1 MTAARYGAHARALL
15 SSSGSSTDANSTAVE
30 AASEHESGAVV
41 LWFIFISLAIGS
53 ATRTALHGTSIPYTV
68 VLFVLGMLI
77 AVIYYYTDL
86 GALDKSLD
94 AWASINPHLLLACF
108 LPALIFESSFSM
120 EWHTLKKVLP
130 KVLILAGPGVLI
142 SMALTGIT
150 LKVFPFG
157 LSWGFCMMVG
167 SILAATDPVAVV
179 AILKEVGAS
188 KILGHTIEG
197 ESLVNDGTAIVVFN
211 VFFAIAKGEHL
222 TFGEIM
228 TDLIT
233 QPLLSTVLG
242 IGVGQAC
249 MIWLR
254 NSYSDHLIDITI
266 TLFAGYISFM
276 LAETVV
282 HCSGVLTVV
291 VLGWFLSA
299 KGRTLFKGHIQHS
312 MHHFWEM
319 LTYAANTIVFIL
331 AGFLIIADILTG
343 DLDIKGSDVGWG
355 ILLYLL
361 INVIRLVTVAILYP
375 FMNMFKGHKLTLR
388 EAVITIWAGL
398 RGAVGLAL
406 ALVVLEEHT
415 HFSARERGITLAMI
429 SCTVIGTLLVN
440 ASTSA
445 AMLRIVG
452 LLTPGLSHDRALAA
466 ARKAIHERALQHYD
480 EQLEQTGAQYLG
492 APDFT
497 AVKQLVPYLRS
508 IEETDDI
515 EFSLEL
521 EKMDAQLM
529 TEMRGRFLAGLTTE
543 IWSMLE
549 DDLID
554 SQVASALLVAIERAV
569 DKACRGGLCD
579 LDKFM
584 RVMKE
589 SRTKSKMLKWF
600 DRRKFGKQILKSLR
614 YLRVID
620 EEWMNTRRQMQ
631 GLHALISAH
640 RLTAE
645 QFKALLGKN
654 DEEKETVDPA
664 KPSKSGDTKLQSQPS
679 VASLA
684 REFTIKKAIEQPHQ
698 NLANETSIK
707 SNHVRDV
714 IMESDEEVTRAV
726 ELLKEMQQAHNA
738 VARSLRSE
746 ALAREILE
754 VTMEETKLLT
764 HTGLLD
770 ESEGSMLQS
779 EHDTYL
785 RRIIRYPL
793 PPSRTSPGRILAA
806 IPLFDFT
813 QKVGINSRDL
823 RKYYLREAEVVEF
836 KNGDVVFAPEE
847 KMRDGLLVVGNG
859 VVRICDANSEDLG
872 ITAGCKSHPHA
883 WALGLYEAMVNWRSE
898 GEPIRS
904 GLRAVAQAPMFG
916 FIIPIS
922 IMDKLHEDPRE
933 ADTVEYMW
941 RTIVGLFAET
951 LFAKGLERVLPDT
964 SVTKLVRAGKLVNIA
979 KGTKLEHDQRQVVL
993 LLKGSVYNESVG
1005 DVPAPRL
1012 LTFKKCDMRTT
1023 AGKPESLEAK
1033 LESRLSALKFGK
1045 NGLVRASSQNLVA
1058 LASIAESKS
1067 MKSTKE
1073 TMEES
1078 ISLGAAFDET
1088 LCVVEA
1094 ATDLLLFVIPS
1105 DSKAMALT
1113 SLQTF
1118 KRSSTRS
1125 ARKADFLKTLTR
1137 KLNKT
1142 DESTTSPAGLANER
1156 ASPRTSSDLKRGQVE
1171 SKPSPSRRLSLQ
1183 MDRPQSAARRSLDDA
1198 LDVEDPRAQHT
1209 ADSMLS
1215 LGSDDHVQLTH
1226 MSDDIA
1232 PLRNWD
1238 DSPLNNRARTL
1249 PSRNYE
1255 DPSTQH
1261 TIS

>member
-1 MTAARYGAHARALL
+1 MSVRHGAHARSLL
-15 SSSGSSTDANSTAVE
+15 SSSGSASATNSTALEV
-30 AASEHESGAVV
+30 AAEHESGAVV
-41 LWFIFISLAIGS
+41 LWFIFISLAMGS

-68 VLFVLGMLI
+68 VLFVLGMLV

-108 LPALIFESSFSM
+108 LPASIFESSFSM

-142 SMALTGIT
+142 SMAFTGIV
-150 LKVFPFG
+150 LKMFPFG

-211 VFFAIAKGEHL
+211 VFFTIAKGESM
-222 TFGEIM
+222 TFGEVM

-254 NSYSDHLIDITI
+254 NSNADHLIDITI

-291 VLGWFLSA
+291 VLGWFMSA
-299 KGRTLFKGHIQHS
+299 KGRTLFKGHVQHS

-343 DLDIKGSDVGWG
+343 DLDIKGSDIGWG
-355 ILLYLL
+355 ILLYIL
-361 INVIRLVTVAILYP
+361 INIIRLVTVSILYP

-508 IEETDDI
+508 LEETDDI
-515 EFSLEL
+515 EFSVEL

-554 SQVASALLVAIERAV
+554 SQVASDLLVAIERAA
-569 DKACRGGLCD
+569 DKACRGGLCE
-579 LDKFM
+579 LDQFL

-589 SRTKSKMLKWF
+589 SRTKTKLLKWLARSNVGTQMLK
-600 DRRKFGKQILKSLR
+600 LLR
-614 YLRVID
+614 YLRLFE
-620 EEWMNTRRQMQ
+620 EEWMKTRRHMQ

-664 KPSKSGDTKLQSQPS
+664 KPPKSESKPLPS

-684 REFTIKKAIEQPHQ
+684 KDFTIKKAIEQPHQ
-698 NLANETSIK
+698 NLANETSMK

-714 IMESDEEVTRAV
+714 LNESDEEVTRAV

-770 ESEGSMLQS
+770 ESEGSVLQA

-785 RRIIRYPL
+785 RRIMRYPL

-813 QKVGINSRDL
+813 QKVGINSREL
-823 RKYYLREAEVVEF
+823 RKFFLREAEVVQF
-836 KNGDVVFAPEE
+836 KNGDVLFSPEE
-847 KMRDGLLVVGNG
+847 KMRDGLLLVGNG
-859 VVRICDANSEDLG
+859 VVRICDTTDDSSG

-883 WALGLYEAMVNWRSE
+883 WALGLYEALVNWRSE
-898 GEPIRS
+898 GEPARS

-916 FIIPIS
+916 FVIPIS
-922 IMDKLHEDPRE
+922 IMDSLHDDQRE
-933 ADTVEYMW
+933 AETVEYMW
-941 RTIVGLFAET
+941 RTVVGLFAET
-951 LFAKGLERVLPDT
+951 LFANGLKLLLPDT
-964 SVTKLVRAGKLVNIA
+964 PVAKIVRAGKLVNIT
-979 KGTKLEHDQRQVVL
+979 KGTKLEHDPRQVVL

-1012 LTFKKCDMRTT
+1012 LTFKKCDMRVTS
-1023 AGKPESLEAK
+1023 GKPENLESK
-1033 LESRLSALKFGK
+1033 LESRLGALKFGK

-1067 MKSTKE
+1067 TKSFK
-1073 TMEES
+1073 ES
-1078 ISLGAAFDET
+1078 IDESVSGGGAFDQS
-1088 LCVVEA
+1088 LCVFEA
-1094 ATDLLLFVIPS
+1094 ATDVLLFVIPS
-1105 DSKAMALT
+1105 ESKTMTLST
-1113 SLQTF
+1113 LQTF
-1118 KRSSTRS
+1118 KRTSTRT
-1125 ARKADFLKTLTR
+1125 AKKAEFLQNLSKKLQNTGSKTMAHVENSKDQL
-1137 KLNKT
+1137 L
-1142 DESTTSPAGLANER
+1142 
-1156 ASPRTSSDLKRGQVE
+1156 PRTSDDPQRKDEGAR
-1171 SKPSPSRRLSLQ
+1171 SPTRRLSLQ
-1183 MDRPQSAARRSLDDA
+1183 MDRPQSAMRRSIDDA
-1198 LDVEDPRAQHT
+1198 LHVEDPRTQHT
-1209 ADSMLS
+1209 ADSMMS
-1215 LGSDDHVQLTH
+1215 LGSDDQAQMTH

-1238 DSPLNNRARTL
+1238 DSPLSVRTRVL